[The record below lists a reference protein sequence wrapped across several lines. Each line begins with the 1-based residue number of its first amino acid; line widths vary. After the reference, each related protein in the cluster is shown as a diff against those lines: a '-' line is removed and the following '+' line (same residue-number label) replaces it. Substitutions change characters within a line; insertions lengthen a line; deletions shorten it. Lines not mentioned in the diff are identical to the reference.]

1 MISNVILFALPI
13 AFSNVSVYSNDMND
27 TITITSK
34 GQTTIPADIRR
45 KLGLD
50 KSGGI
55 LRINFNDKNSELV
68 ISKPVSIAELS
79 ERASRYIQPGTEPVS
94 NVDGYYQLTRKKDS

>member
-1 MISNVILFALPI
+1 MS
-13 AFSNVSVYSNDMND
+13 D

-34 GQTTIPADIRR
+34 GQTTIPANIRR

-50 KSGGI
+50 KLGGV
-55 LRINFNDKNSELV
+55 LRINFNERNSELV

-79 ERASRYIQPGTEPVS
+79 ERASRYIQPGTKPVS
-94 NVDGYYQLTRKKDS
+94 NVDEYYQLTRNVNV

>member
-1 MISNVILFALPI
+1 
-13 AFSNVSVYSNDMND
+13 MNN

-34 GQTTIPADIRR
+34 GQTTLPASIRR

-50 KSGGI
+50 KSGGT
-55 LRINFNDKNSELV
+55 LRINFNESKGELV

-79 ERASRYIQPGTEPVS
+79 ERISRHIKPGTKPVE
-94 NVDGYYQLTRKKDS
+94 NVDEYYQKARKTDA